1 MRSITVLQ
9 KRANRL
15 QEDIKSL
22 LMDNY
27 RYDEELTTRL
37 NIISKISSLRME
49 LATIQREIRE
59 RQAAW
64 AGYITTYLLFFSISP
79 ISGGVRFSIYWY
91 KLFLRLIVLI

>member
-9 KRANRL
+9 KRASRL

-37 NIISKISSLRME
+37 NIISKVSTLRAE

-59 RQAAW
+59 RQAA
-64 AGYITTYLLFFSISP
+64 
-79 ISGGVRFSIYWY
+79 
-91 KLFLRLIVLI
+91 